1 MDSGI
6 ISEDPMLKSGITI
19 GTPPILMVT
28 GSEAAL
34 NIDSVDD
41 SVDDEVAV
49 VRDLKLFLL
58 GSILLILGLLL

>member
-1 MDSGI
+1 
-6 ISEDPMLKSGITI
+6 
-19 GTPPILMVT
+19 MVT

-34 NIDSVDD
+34 NIDSVEDD
-41 SVDDEVAV
+41 VDDEVAV

>member
-1 MDSGI
+1 
-6 ISEDPMLKSGITI
+6 MLKSGITI

-34 NIDSVDD
+34 KIDSVDD
-41 SVDDEVAV
+41 DVDDEVAV

>member
-1 MDSGI
+1 
-6 ISEDPMLKSGITI
+6 
-19 GTPPILMVT
+19 MVT

-34 NIDSVDD
+34 NIDSVEDD
-41 SVDDEVAV
+41 VDDEAAV